1 MNKCTVINTEI
12 FAILLALIYMLRQE
26 KKRKAMKKSFS
37 LSERRD
43 RKSKLP
49 LLLTVVAE
57 MSN

>member
-1 MNKCTVINTEI
+1 
-12 FAILLALIYMLRQE
+12 MLRQE
-26 KKRKAMKKSFS
+26 RKRKAMRKSFS
-37 LSERRD
+37 ISERRD